1 MQASKRPFLINL
13 FNALHIPSSLEKNS
27 LLNAAKLKTNLED
40 FEDKSFIEGLEKL
53 LTGIQSEAALHP
65 FGKFITRQRLIN
77 VLANRLRVEEILRL
91 HPEIATIEIKAPIII
106 TGLQRTG
113 TTRLHRLFSAH
124 PQVRSLKSWEALNPV
139 PFKNDIGNQQRIS
152 FAKTAEKALKYMSPE
167 FFAIHP
173 VEHEAPEEDILL
185 NDMTF
190 VSTVPE
196 ATMHLPSYANWV
208 EKQSHLE
215 AYQYVKKVL
224 QILTYQNPKARW
236 VLKTPQY
243 LEFLEEATQVF
254 PDAKFIHTYRDPL
267 KVLPSFFSM
276 VYHSRKIFSDKVSAE
291 IGARHW
297 LRKNSYMM
305 NKAMNFWK
313 QHPNVATM
321 HVSYYD
327 MLKNPMEEMKKIY
340 AFVDLT
346 FDDETARNLEAVDQ
360 ENKQN
365 KYGVHKYALAD
376 FNLTN
381 ADIETAFETYR
392 TTFNIPYE

>member
-1 MQASKRPFLINL
+1 MQAANRPFLIKL
-13 FNALHIPSSLEKNS
+13 FNIFPFPRTLDVNS
-27 LLNAAKLKTNLED
+27 LLKAAKLKTNVED
-40 FEDKSFIEGLEKL
+40 FEDKRFLVGLEKL
-53 LTGIQSEAALHP
+53 VAGINTEAQLHP
-65 FGKFITRQRLIN
+65 FGNFITKQRLIN

-91 HPEIATIEIKAPIII
+91 RPEIASIEINAPIII

-113 TTRLHRLFSAH
+113 TTRLHRLFSSH
-124 PQVRSLKSWEALNPV
+124 SQVRSLKSWEALHPV
-139 PFKNDIGNQQRIS
+139 PLKNDNSNQQRIS

-185 NDMTF
+185 NDMAF

-196 ATMHLPSYANWV
+196 ATMHLPTYANWV

-215 AYQYVKKVL
+215 AYKYLKKVL
-224 QILTYQNPKARW
+224 QILTYQNPKSRW

-243 LEFLEEATQVF
+243 LEFLDEATQVF
-254 PDAKFIHTYRDPL
+254 PDAKIIHTYRDPL

-276 VYHSRKIFSDKVSAE
+276 VYHSRKIFSDQVSAE
-291 IGARHW
+291 IGANHW

-305 NKAMNFWK
+305 DKALKFWNKNNNN
-313 QHPNVATM
+313 QTLHI
-321 HVSYYD
+321 SYYD

-340 AFVDLT
+340 AFVDLE
-346 FDDETARNLEAVDQ
+346 FDDATAQNLMAVDQ
-360 ENKQN
+360 VNKQN
-365 KYGVHKYALAD
+365 KYGIHKYALTD
-376 FNLTN
+376 FNLTKE
-381 ADIETAFETYR
+381 DIENAFKLYR